1 MPGFSLVLTNEPD
14 TRPLDE
20 IIDEIYEELP
30 SPLPYPVF
38 RTIQE
43 DLESIR
49 RRFIDAD
56 ALDQKIGSTIFFDKR
71 DKKRCLEIIENFGES
86 PRKVSTLD

>member
-1 MPGFSLVLTNEPD
+1 MHEFALVMTTEPD

-30 SPLPYPVF
+30 SSLPYPVF

-49 RRFIDAD
+49 RRFIDYD
-56 ALDQKIGSTIFFDKR
+56 ALDQKIGSTMFIDNR
-71 DKKRCLEIIENFGES
+71 DRKRCLEIIENFGES
-86 PRKVSTLD
+86 LRKVSTLD